1 MSIQPRYLPLTEL
14 LENRLFRIPHYQ
26 RAYSWQRKQ
35 RSDMFSD
42 ILALGEDIRN
52 EDSAKDKVHFMATVV
67 GLHRDTRTIVTDE
80 YSIIEIVDG
89 QQRLTTL
96 VLLLKAIEMQLDSS
110 VPTEKRLAQDL
121 RDLLVKSDEASL
133 ILLQTNHDRSQYF
146 ANFLRNGEYPPVEEA
161 ETHADHELLRAI
173 YECEKFVS
181 EWSNRIELT
190 RIIKNHLTFIF
201 HEIDDEAS
209 VYTVFEVLNNRG
221 LAVAWLDRLKSML
234 MSVAFEDNRGN
245 SSEHIDELHD
255 IWGKIYEKI
264 GIQDKLAE
272 EVLKFSGTLKSP
284 VSIRT
289 IRSEEKAV
297 TNLRELDENTA
308 AGAIEVSKWL
318 LKVTEA
324 LDRFYR
330 ESRSFMTRIAHARLL
345 AVAISLQD
353 FSSDE
358 KRVLLAEWET
368 TTFYI
373 FVILRRDARVDV
385 GNYVKLAW
393 DTLNNRELDADD
405 ISKKIKKIR
414 MSWGVYMLR
423 ENLDNTDLYSGWREQ
438 LRYLLFRYEEYLAEQ
453 QGQRFSNEQWNRIW
467 KASSFESIEHIQPQ
481 WTLFGPELRDLPEI
495 GNIHRLGN
503 LLLLP
508 PKLNSSLSNKKPEEK
523 ADAYIKTGFF
533 MAQEVGWT
541 IKKEG
546 WCMKQVEEREQR
558 IIEWISREWEIVNER
573 DT

>member
-1 MSIQPRYLPLTEL
+1 MSIQPRYLTLNEL

-35 RSDMFSD
+35 RTDMFND
-42 ILALGEDIRN
+42 ISMLREDIH
-52 EDSAKDKVHFMATVV
+52 AKNSSKGRVHFMATVV
-67 GLHRDTRTIVTDE
+67 GLRRGLPVEIVTDE
-80 YSIIEIVDG
+80 FKIIEIVDG

-96 VLLLKAIEMQLDSS
+96 VLLLKAIERQLNPL
-110 VPTEKRLAQDL
+110 VATEKRVAQDL

-146 ANFLRNGEYPPVEEA
+146 ANFLRDGTCPPVEEA
-161 ETHADHELLRAI
+161 GTHADRELLRAI
-173 YECEKFVS
+173 HECEKFVS
-181 EWSNRIELT
+181 KWSDQIELT

-234 MSVAFEDNRGN
+234 MSVAFEDNQGN
-245 SSEHIDELHD
+245 SSEHIDQLHD

-284 VSIRT
+284 LSVRT
-289 IRSEEKAV
+289 VQSEAKAV
-297 TNLRELDENTA
+297 THLRGLGENTV
-308 AGAIEVSKWL
+308 GAIEVSKWL

-330 ESRSFMTRIAHARLL
+330 ESRQFMTRIVHVRLL
-345 AVAISLQD
+345 AVAISLRD
-353 FSSDE
+353 FSSDK

-373 FVILRRDARVDV
+373 FSILRMDARADV

-393 DTLNNRELDADD
+393 NTLNNQELDADD
-405 ISKKIKKIR
+405 ISKRIKKIR
-414 MSWGVYMLR
+414 GSRDVNALHYNLENTGCYWG
-423 ENLDNTDLYSGWREQ
+423 WQEQ

-453 QGQRFSNEQWNRIW
+453 QGQKFSNEQWNRIW
-467 KASSFESIEHIQPQ
+467 EASAAQSIEHIQPQ
-481 WTLFGPELRDLPEI
+481 GTLFVPDSRDLPEI
-495 GNIHRLGN
+495 GNVDRLGN

-508 PKLNSSLSNKKPEEK
+508 PKLNSALGNKKPEEK
-523 ADAYIKTGFF
+523 ADAYIQTGLF

-558 IIEWISREWEIVNER
+558 IIQWIIREWIE
-573 DT
+573 